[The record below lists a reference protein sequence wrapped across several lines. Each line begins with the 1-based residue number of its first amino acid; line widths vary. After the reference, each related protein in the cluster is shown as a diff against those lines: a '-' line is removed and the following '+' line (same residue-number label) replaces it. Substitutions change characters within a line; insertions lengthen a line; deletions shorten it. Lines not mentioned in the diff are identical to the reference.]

1 MALLTQNVE
10 WLCFVCNPFEMRE
23 DLSRSCD
30 VFSSRCILFLFRHNT
45 CQRCEEN
52 AHNNPEK
59 TEMLL
64 ASWQKRPWLQG
75 WNIFIKPLREPF
87 LWWMIWDNFK
97 YLWTIFNFFFFYQSM
112 ELIGG
117 NEIQLPSLKR
127 ENISYVFPNKVSSSL
142 MNVYL
147 FTCFFLFTQ
156 KDQKSILQI
165 I

>member
-1 MALLTQNVE
+1 
-10 WLCFVCNPFEMRE
+10 
-23 DLSRSCD
+23 
-30 VFSSRCILFLFRHNT
+30 
-45 CQRCEEN
+45 
-52 AHNNPEK
+52 
-59 TEMLL
+59 
-64 ASWQKRPWLQG
+64 
-75 WNIFIKPLREPF
+75 
-87 LWWMIWDNFK
+87 
-97 YLWTIFNFFFFYQSM
+97 M